1 MRADNAL
8 ISAKPGIPA
17 YPESSWQICVCVAS
31 QEAFGSLVLGERV
44 ATGPSDGAAPAA
56 GIAEGV
62 PRWQQVRIF
71 LAKAR
76 L

>member
-1 MRADNAL
+1 MIVRS
-8 ISAKPGIPA
+8 SAKPGIPGV
-17 YPESSWQICVCVAS
+17 SGKLWQIWVCVAS

-44 ATGPSDGAAPAA
+44 AAGPSDGAAPAA

-71 LAKAR
+71 LARAR